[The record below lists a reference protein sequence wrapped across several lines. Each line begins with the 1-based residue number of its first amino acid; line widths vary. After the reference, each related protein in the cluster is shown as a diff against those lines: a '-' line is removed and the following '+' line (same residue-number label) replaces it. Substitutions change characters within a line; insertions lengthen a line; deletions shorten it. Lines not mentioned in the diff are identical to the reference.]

1 MHLYITLRYVALRCV
16 TLRYATL
23 PTHII
28 YIYMCVCVCM
38 YDCVYVCIG
47 LCLEMWLLH
56 VNAGIAIKAML
67 RLRLSF
73 LGVCVLFL
81 HENFVVFIGHCFI
94 VDMLYYT

>member
-1 MHLYITLRYVALRCV
+1 MLRCVALRYV
-16 TLRYATL
+16 TLRYL
-23 PTHII
+23 HILYI